1 MLVSVVIPCYNSAH
15 TIGKVV
21 ELVSEQFDQMQ
32 EYTCEFVLVN
42 DCSADDTYAVIRE
55 LGRKYPNV
63 RGINLMRNFG
73 QHNALMCA
81 MNYAEG
87 DLVLGMD
94 DDMQTHPSQ
103 IPIILNKIREGYDV
117 VYGVY
122 EKRLNSPIKNFT
134 SWLNKVTSRALLG
147 RPKDIVSSNYWVITR
162 QVRDEVIKYKNYNP
176 YVDAIFFRVT
186 HNIGNVPIE
195 HHKREYG
202 SSNYTLGKLIKLW
215 MAYWN
220 YSMLPLRIAT
230 VIGSIMA
237 VIGIVSGVVLAI
249 SKMISPSMTVGWAS
263 IVCILLV
270 FFGIVLLVLGVMGEY
285 IGDIVLSINSTPQY
299 VVRETVNLKD
309 RNRKRNRRYEPD
321 QEGDRPR
328 QQNAGQR

>member
-1 MLVSVVIPCYNSAH
+1 MLVSVVIPCYNSSH

-21 ELVSEQFDQMQ
+21 ELVSEQFDKMSG
-32 EYTCEFVLVN
+32 YSCEFVLVN

-55 LGRKYPNV
+55 LGQKYPNV
-63 RGINLMRNFG
+63 KGINLMRNFG

-81 MNYAEG
+81 MNYAKG

-103 IPIILNKIREGYDV
+103 IPVILNKIEEGYDV

-122 EKRLNSPIKNFT
+122 EKRVNSPIKNFT

-202 SSNYTLGKLIKLW
+202 SSNYTFGKLVKLW

-220 YSMLPLRIAT
+220 YSLLPLRIAT
-230 VIGSIMA
+230 IIGSIMA
-237 VIGIVSGVVLAI
+237 VVGIVSGIVLAI

-299 VVRETVNLKD
+299 VVRETVNVPD
-309 RNRKRNRRYEPD
+309 RRKSAHRRRDTGP
-321 QEGDRPR
+321 QEEE
-328 QQNAGQR
+328 